1 MFWGEAPPPVTEA
14 VPQLI
19 IESSETLIALLKS
32 DTSHGSYVGLVH
44 MCGITAD
51 ILVGTLADGDIRESV
66 ENLAFSTDVFSGPDD
81 KEGFDK
87 VANALRNLPCL
98 KRVYVAEAPE
108 QMLTSEHRANTKD
121 IQEAFKKRTQVLNS
135 ADWSSRI
142 MSFSSLYADSV
153 QLYY

>member
-19 IESSETLIALLKS
+19 IESSESLIALLKS
-32 DTSHGSYVGLVH
+32 DTSRGSYVGLVH
-44 MCGITAD
+44 MCGITPD
-51 ILVGTLADGDIRESV
+51 ILVETLADDHVGGSV

-87 VANALRNLPCL
+87 VAKALHDLPCL
-98 KRVYVAEAPE
+98 RRVYVAEAPE

-121 IQEAFKKRTQVLNS
+121 IQDAFKKRTQALNS
-135 ADWSSRI
+135 AYWSSRI
-142 MSFSSLYADSV
+142 MSFSSLYADNLR
-153 QLYY
+153 LY